1 MMEQLVFELAPP
13 EPPAFANFVAGRN
26 AEALAVLSAL
36 AAGRGG
42 ETGVVLWG
50 PAGVGKTHLLRATV
64 AAATA
69 AGRPAVYAA
78 SPGAL
83 AADPQVLARSAL
95 VAVDQVETADADAQ
109 ARLFTLYNALKAAGG
124 ALLVAAGAAPARL
137 PLRDDLRSRLG
148 WGLVFEILALA
159 DAEKPAA
166 LVAWARLR
174 GLSLA
179 DDVVAYLLAHSRR
192 DMASLLANL
201 AALDRHSLATRRP
214 ITVPLVR
221 DWLQRDIG
229 LPARRD

>member
-36 AAGRGG
+36 AAGRSS

-69 AGRPAVYAA
+69 AGRTAVYAA

-229 LPARRD
+229 FPAHRD